1 MSNTETDSEHI
12 FIGVAWPYANGPL
25 HLGTVVG
32 CLLPADIFGRYHRM
46 RGNQVLMVSG
56 SDEHGTPIT
65 LKAEKEG
72 VTPRD
77 IADRYNKQHVEN
89 IAALGI
95 ELENF
100 SRTSGDFHRQV
111 VQDFFLRLHEN
122 GYIFPETMESP
133 YCEGCGRFLPDR
145 YVEGTCPYCGGTARG
160 DQCDDCGK
168 TLEAGQLVDPRCK
181 LCGETPV
188 MRETEHLFF
197 ELSAFQQE
205 LLDWLADKDF
215 WRSNVITFTRNWVR
229 EGLED
234 RAVTRDLE
242 WGIPV
247 PLEGYEDKRLYV
259 WFEAVMGY
267 LSASQEW
274 AEQRGTP
281 DAWRDWWQSNARHY
295 YFLAKDNIP
304 FHTIIWPAMLL
315 AHGNLALPYDVPANE
330 YLTFSGEQF
339 SKSKGIGVWIPHVLE
354 RFAPDAIRY
363 YLSINMPEKH
373 DTDWNWP
380 DFQAKTNNELVG
392 TFGNFVHRVLTF
404 TATHFGE
411 VPQQG
416 DRTAHDEALL
426 TAIEDQGIA
435 ISEAIEAVQL
445 KQGMKELIRLAQR
458 GNQYLNEEEPWNLI
472 QQQRDRCATVLHI
485 SLRLVKALAIYAAPY
500 LPHAAQRIWD
510 MLGQPGRVKE
520 QPWDAAMEDI
530 AAGTLPTPTPLFD
543 TIDVDDL
550 VTDATE
556 EDIGAEGCAKLNL
569 RVAEITQVRKHP
581 HADRLYVL
589 DLDVG
594 ELGGRRIV
602 AGIRPWYDAAELEGR
617 RIVIVVNLKPAIIR
631 GVRSQGML
639 LAADDGTPSLLVANA
654 EAGHPVAPAGV
665 EPAPVDEVDIELLKE
680 LSPEINEN
688 GVAVC
693 GGHELRDKSGTI
705 RPDRTVDGG
714 TPIH

>member
-1 MSNTETDSEHI
+1 MSDEESDGERI

-46 RGNQVLMVSG
+46 QGNRVLMVSG
-56 SDEHGTPIT
+56 SDEHGTPIM

-72 VTPRD
+72 VTPKD
-77 IADRYNKQHVEN
+77 IADRYNRQHVDN
-89 IAALGI
+89 IDALGI

-111 VQDFFLRLHEN
+111 VQDFFLRLNDN
-122 GYIFPETMESP
+122 GYIYPETMESP
-133 YCEGCGRFLPDR
+133 YCESCGRFLPDR
-145 YVEGTCPYCGGTARG
+145 YVEGTCPYCGGLARG
-160 DQCDDCGK
+160 DQCDACGK
-168 TLEAGQLVDPRCK
+168 TLEAGELVDPRCK

-197 ELSAFQQE
+197 ELSAFRQE
-205 LLDWLADKDF
+205 LLDWLEDKDF
-215 WRSNVITFTRNWVR
+215 WRGNVITFTRNWIR

-242 WGIPV
+242 WGVPV
-247 PLEGYEDKRLYV
+247 PLEGYERKRLYV

-267 LSASQEW
+267 LSASRQW
-274 AEQRGTP
+274 AEQQGTP
-281 DAWRDWWQSNARHY
+281 EAWRDWWQDDARHY

-315 AHGNLALPYDVPANE
+315 AHGDLRLPYDVPANE

-339 SKSKGIGVWIPHVLE
+339 SKSKGIGVWIPEVLE

-363 YLSINMPEKH
+363 YLSVNMPEKH
-373 DTDWNWP
+373 DTDWNWT

-392 TFGNFVHRVLTF
+392 TYGNYVHRVLTF
-404 TATHFGE
+404 TAKHFGE
-411 VPQQG
+411 IPAAG
-416 DRTAHDEALL
+416 ELTADDEAMLKAIEEQG
-426 TAIEDQGIA
+426 TAIE
-435 ISEAIEAVQL
+435 EAIEKVRL
-445 KQGMKELIRLAQR
+445 KRGMKELIGLAQR
-458 GNQYLNEEEPWNLI
+458 GNRYLNDMEPWNLI
-472 QQQRDRCATVLHI
+472 KERRERCATVLHVA
-485 SLRLVKALAIYAAPY
+485 LRLVKALAIYAAPY
-500 LPHAAQRIWD
+500 LPHAGQRIWS

-520 QPWDAAMEDI
+520 QRWDAALDDVAHARLE
-530 AAGTLPTPTPLFD
+530 APSPLFD

-550 VTDATE
+550 IADTY
-556 EDIGAEGCAKLNL
+556 EDEAADGCETLDL
-569 RVAEITQVRKHP
+569 RVAEITRVREHP
-581 HADRLYVL
+581 DADRLYVF

-594 ELGGRRIV
+594 ALGSRRIV

-617 RIVIVVNLKPAIIR
+617 RIVVVANLKPAVIR

-639 LAADDGTPSLLVANA
+639 LAADDGTPSLLVANG
-654 EAGHPVAPAGV
+654 EPGEKVAPAGV
-665 EPAPVDEVDIELLKE
+665 EPQPSDEVDIGLLE
-680 LSPEINEN
+680 DLGLEVNEDGAAACGGRALRDGN
-688 GVAVC
+688 GVV
-693 GGHELRDKSGTI
+693 
-705 RPDRTVDGG
+705 RPDRDVAAG

>member
-1 MSNTETDSEHI
+1 MSNREADSKRI

-46 RGNQVLMVSG
+46 QGNDVLMVSG
-56 SDEHGTPIT
+56 SDEHGTPIL

-77 IADRYNKQHVEN
+77 IADRYNRQHVDN

-100 SRTSGDFHRQV
+100 TRTSNSFHKQAA
-111 VQDFFLRLHEN
+111 QDFFHRLHEN
-122 GYIFPETMESP
+122 GYIYPETMESP
-133 YCEGCGRFLPDR
+133 YCESCGRFLPDR

-160 DQCDDCGK
+160 DQCDACGK
-168 TLEAGQLVDPRCK
+168 TLEAGELVDPRCK

-197 ELSAFQQE
+197 ELSAFQE
-205 LLDWLADKDF
+205 DLLDWLADKDF
-215 WRSNVITFTRNWVR
+215 WRSNVITFTRNWIQ

-242 WGIPV
+242 WGVPV
-247 PLEGYEDKRLYV
+247 PLDGYENKRLYV

-267 LSASQEW
+267 LTASQEW
-274 AEQRGTP
+274 AEHRGTP
-281 DAWRDWWQSNARHY
+281 EAWRDWWQSDARHY

-315 AHGNLALPYDVPANE
+315 AHGDLALPYDVPANE

-339 SKSKGIGVWIPHVLE
+339 SKSKGIGVWIPDVLE

-373 DTDWNWP
+373 DTDWNWR
-380 DFQAKTNNELVG
+380 DFEAKTNNELVG

-404 TATHFGE
+404 TAKHFGE
-411 VPQQG
+411 IPMQG
-416 DRTAHDEALL
+416 ELTADDEALL
-426 TAIEDQGIA
+426 EAIEEQGSA
-435 ISEAIEAVQL
+435 ISEAIEAVRL
-445 KQGMKELIRLAQR
+445 KQGMKELIGLAQR
-458 GNQYLNEEEPWNLI
+458 GNQYLNEQEPWNLVKE
-472 QQQRDRCATVLHI
+472 QRERCGTVLYV
-485 SLRLVKALAIYAAPY
+485 SLRLVRALAIYATPY
-500 LPHAAQRIWD
+500 LPHAAQRIWQ
-510 MLGQPGRVKE
+510 MLGQPGRVAE
-520 QPWDAAMEDI
+520 QHWDAAVEDI
-530 AAGTLPTPTPLFD
+530 TDASLETPTPLFD

-550 VTDATE
+550 VSGEKGD
-556 EDIGAEGCAKLNL
+556 DGAADDCGKLDL
-569 RVAEITQVRKHP
+569 RVAEITRVREHP
-581 HADRLYVL
+581 DADRLYVL

-594 ELGGRRIV
+594 ELGARRIV
-602 AGIRPWYDAAELEGR
+602 AGIRPWYDSGELEGR
-617 RIVIVVNLKPAIIR
+617 RIVVVVNLKPAVIR

-639 LAADDGTPSLLVANA
+639 LAADDGEPSVLTAQGGPGSQV
-654 EAGHPVAPAGV
+654 VPAGV
-665 EPAPVDEVDIELLKE
+665 EPAPADEVDITLLEE
-680 LSPEINEN
+680 LSLETNEH
-688 GVAVC
+688 GVAAC
-693 GGHELRDKSGTI
+693 GGHELRDEQDVI
-705 RPDRTVDGG
+705 CPDRDVAAG